1 VLTYVA
7 DTCVINKPA
16 EKTLMTFEG
25 NILRKIFG
33 ALIDVPWRIRTNVEL
48 EKLLDVNIGSSI
60 KRQRLIY
67 SGWMMQGTPR
77 KYTEPTYT
85 KNDLRGDPRLDGKM
99 M

>member
-1 VLTYVA
+1 MLLRPVLTYVA

-48 EKLLDVNIGSSI
+48 EKLYKYFSIGNFI
-60 KRQRLIY
+60 KLQRC
-67 SGWMMQGTPR
+67 G
-77 KYTEPTYT
+77 
-85 KNDLRGDPRLDGKM
+85 
-99 M
+99 